1 MPCSDTM
8 RRVRQ
13 TKTEQKHFRNL
24 IQQSKTMKNFLAAL
38 VIGITLIT
46 SSLDAEAAKRLG
58 GGMTFGRP
66 APTMI
71 QKAPAAPASG
81 MTQRQAPQQNAARPA
96 AAGNAA
102 AAARP
107 ASPMRNMLMG
117 AAAALG
123 IAGLMSALGLSESF
137 TSALMTVL
145 LAVAAYYLIRFALGF
160 FLGSRMQRTSRSGSA
175 QSADYASPYQ
185 QTHQQAESPRTASW
199 ADQPAA
205 AGSVMDQFSAPA
217 ATELSIPAGFDT
229 AAFERV
235 AKENF
240 GKLQQAWD
248 TGNVVQISDFTTND
262 LFIALTHQLR
272 ERGAV
277 AQKSEII
284 DVSAKLLG
292 FTEQGDENVAVV
304 EFSGAMKISGEFE
317 QVHERWVLVQ
327 PANGSGGWL
336 LAGIEQVA

>member
-13 TKTEQKHFRNL
+13 TKTEQKNFRNL

-185 QTHQQAESPRTASW
+185 QTHQQAESPRTAS
-199 ADQPAA
+199 
-205 AGSVMDQFSAPA
+205 
-217 ATELSIPAGFDT
+217 
-229 AAFERV
+229 
-235 AKENF
+235 
-240 GKLQQAWD
+240 
-248 TGNVVQISDFTTND
+248 
-262 LFIALTHQLR
+262 
-272 ERGAV
+272 
-277 AQKSEII
+277 
-284 DVSAKLLG
+284 
-292 FTEQGDENVAVV
+292 
-304 EFSGAMKISGEFE
+304 
-317 QVHERWVLVQ
+317 
-327 PANGSGGWL
+327 
-336 LAGIEQVA
+336 

>member
-1 MPCSDTM
+1 
-8 RRVRQ
+8 
-13 TKTEQKHFRNL
+13 
-24 IQQSKTMKNFLAAL
+24 MKNFLAAL
-38 VIGITLIT
+38 VIGIALIT
-46 SSLDAEAAKRLG
+46 SSLDAEAARRLG

-66 APTMI
+66 APAMT

-96 AAGNAA
+96 ASGNGAA

-160 FLGSRMQRTSRSGSA
+160 FLGSRMQRSVRGGTSGRSA
-175 QSADYASPYQ
+175 QAADYTSSYQQPYQ
-185 QTHQQAESPRTASW
+185 QAQDTRAASW
-199 ADQPAA
+199 AEQPAA

-217 ATELSIPAGFDT
+217 ATELAIPAGFDT

-235 AKENF
+235 ARENF

-284 DVSAKLLG
+284 DVSARLLG
-292 FTEQGDENVAVV
+292 FTEQGDENIAVV

-327 PANGSGGWL
+327 PSSGSGGWL